1 MKYIPPKC
9 ENCGKFV
16 NLADDNIFSYTPFGS
31 MTDYEPP
38 EPRYLCCNC
47 LEKMKPE
54 SKSYLESA
62 HGTTPNFW
70 RCDYATQNHNS
81 W

>member
-31 MTDYEPP
+31 VTDYEPP

-62 HGTTPNFW
+62 QRVWIPLHKVQEGV
-70 RCDYATQNHNS
+70 S
-81 W
+81 I